1 MRILFLSFF
10 TFFVFAQSPEVSEL
24 QGNNDDNVVYK
35 YKQYQE
41 FDLETIGVEGE
52 VGAPEDLTLN
62 SRFQKKF
69 RNKLPIRK
77 NFNPEIRR
85 TIELIR

>member
-1 MRILFLSFF
+1 MRKILLTFTLLLSSL
-10 TFFVFAQSPEVSEL
+10 VIAQTED
-24 QGNNDDNVVYK
+24 QNGDVVYK
-35 YKQYQE
+35 YKEFQE
-41 FDLETIGVEGE
+41 FDLETIGVDGE
-52 VGAPEDLTLN
+52 VGAPEDLSLN

-85 TIELIR
+85 TVELIR

>member
-1 MRILFLSFF
+1 MKIVVFF
-10 TFFVFAQSPEVSEL
+10 TLLFSFVALSQTNQSDE
-24 QGNNDDNVVYK
+24 NVVYK
-35 YKQYQE
+35 YKEYQE
-41 FDLETIGVEGE
+41 FDLETISVEGE
-52 VGAPEDLTLN
+52 VGAPEDLSLN

-69 RNKLPIRK
+69 RNRLPIRK